1 MVTRGEV
8 WLVALDPT
16 VGREIKKTRPAVV
29 VSPDELNGALDTVIV
44 SPMTT
49 AGSGA
54 PYRVP
59 VTFGGKRG
67 LVLAEQ
73 LRAIDK
79 QRLLRRIGRIPGKVL
94 AQTLRVYQE
103 MFAE

>member
-1 MVTRGEV
+1 MVMRGEV

-16 VGREIKKTRPAVV
+16 IGRGIKKARPAVI
-29 VSPDELNGALDTVIV
+29 VSPNELNDALDTVIV

-59 VTFGGKRG
+59 VVFEGKRG
-67 LVLAEQ
+67 LNLAEQ
-73 LRAIDK
+73 LRSVDK
-79 QRLLRRIGRIPGKVL
+79 QRLLRRVGRVPGKVL
-94 AQTLRVYQE
+94 LETLRVYQE

>member
-1 MVTRGEV
+1 MRGEV

-16 VGREIKKTRPAVV
+16 IGREIKKTRPAVI
-29 VSPDELNGALDTVIV
+29 VSPNELNDALDTVIV

-49 AGSGA
+49 GASNA

-59 VTFGGKRG
+59 LVFEGKRG
-67 LVLAEQ
+67 LIVAEQ
-73 LRAIDK
+73 LRSVDK
-79 QRLLRRIGRIPGKVL
+79 QRLVRRVGRVSGKVL
-94 AQTLRVYQE
+94 LETLRVYQE